1 MLTLFILYRPDLTRK
16 ELTFKLARS
25 GDAIALIHDG
35 ITAERT
41 EIRDLMRRGVK
52 VFALQENVAANVH
65 TRNGAE
71 RIKYDQLVDLLVKYD
86 RVFS

>member
-1 MLTLFILYRPDLTRK
+1 MPSLFILYRSDPTRK

-35 ITAERT
+35 ITAEGT

-52 VFALQENVAANVH
+52 AFALQENVAANLG

-71 RIKYDQLVDLLVKYD
+71 RIKYDQLIDLLAKYD